1 MIEAGKGRN
10 DSIMGKKKIR
20 IAFIG
25 GGAMGEAMI
34 KCLLTK
40 KVAVPQDMVVTDI
53 SPVRRK
59 LLSREY
65 GVSTLADNKKAVAKA
80 DLIVLAVKPQNLP
93 QVMEE
98 IKGLEPK
105 QLVLSIVAGATLSSL
120 RQGLNHSSVIRA
132 MPNMPA
138 QIGEGMTIW
147 TATTGTG
154 QSQKKLAQTVLS
166 ALGKEIYVAYEKYL
180 GMATALSGSGPAY
193 VFLFIEALVDAGVH
207 IGLPRDMAQELV
219 IQTVLGSTRTV
230 EKTGKHPADLR
241 NTVTS
246 PGGTTTEALLQLEK
260 GGFRSLLLEAVAA
273 AYKKAKRL

>member
-1 MIEAGKGRN
+1 M
-10 DSIMGKKKIR
+10 R

-25 GGAMGEAMI
+25 GGAMGEAMV
-34 KCLLTK
+34 KCLLTE
-40 KVAVPQDMVVTDI
+40 KVAAPQDMVVSDI
-53 SPVRRK
+53 SPVRRE
-59 LLSREY
+59 LLSKEY
-65 GVSTLADNKKAVAKA
+65 GVGTLADNRKAVANA
-80 DLIVLAVKPQNLP
+80 DLIILAVKPQNLP

-98 IKGLEPK
+98 IKTPSPE

-120 RQGLNHSSVIRA
+120 CQGLNHSSVIRA

-147 TATTGTG
+147 TATAETE
-154 QSQKKLAQTVLS
+154 QKQKELAQAVLG
-166 ALGKEIYVAYEKYL
+166 ALGKEIYVTDEKYL

-193 VFLFIEALVDAGVH
+193 VLLFIEALVDAGVH

-219 IQTVLGSTRTV
+219 IQTILGSTLIV

-241 NTVTS
+241 NMVTS

-260 GGFRSLLLEAVAA
+260 GRFRSLLLEAVAA
-273 AYKKAKRL
+273 AYKKSERL